1 MWGRVVDVLD
11 GETGVTGFGPDR
23 AVAFWFNRLAA
34 DHGWLTDVGHVLAVA
49 LHPWVFRLLVLAACL
64 AAWRAGRRRVAA
76 VAAGTMVAGSLL
88 GVGLKLLI
96 ARPRPVWGD
105 PVATEIGYS
114 MPSGHALNAALGTG
128 LLLWLAWPWLTARGW
143 TGRAVAAGA
152 VVVVAA
158 ALDRMVLG
166 VHYLTDVT
174 VGVALG
180 LALTALAVRT
190 TTRHREPAGRGV

>member
-1 MWGRVVDVLD
+1 MWGRAVDVLD
-11 GETGVTGFGPDR
+11 GETGFTDFGPDR
-23 AVAFWFNRLAA
+23 AVALWFNRLAA
-34 DHGWLTDVGHVLAVA
+34 DHGWLTDVGHVLAIA
-49 LHPWVFRLLVLAACL
+49 LHPWVFRLLVLAASL

-76 VAAGTMVAGSLL
+76 LAAGTMVAGSLL
-88 GVGLKLLI
+88 GAGLKLLI
-96 ARPRPVWGD
+96 GRPRPAWGD

-128 LLLWLAWPWLTARGW
+128 LLLLLAWPWLTARGW
-143 TGRAVAAGA
+143 TGPAVVAGA

-174 VGVALG
+174 VGVGLG
-180 LALTALAVRT
+180 LALTAVAVRT
-190 TTRHREPAGRGV
+190 TRDREPARGQAR